1 MATMGWVCHITR
13 FLIPKVISY
22 QSSQDNP
29 IGFEWVLMT
38 QMPGNPLSKIWHS
51 VPFAA
56 KSCLVREY
64 AMNAAY
70 LYRNKLRGIRN
81 VYEAPSVVGDS
92 TSSEDNLPA
101 QESDEIEIS
110 TSAKAQGSGDMFG
123 LSGSGPLQE
132 SLPDVGRIVSMP
144 LFWGSRLSQDISRG
158 PLRSSQDWNHRSP
171 HDWTEWLS
179 INFG

>member
-1 MATMGWVCHITR
+1 
-13 FLIPKVISY
+13 
-22 QSSQDNP
+22 
-29 IGFEWVLMT
+29 
-38 QMPGNPLSKIWHS
+38 
-51 VPFAA
+51 
-56 KSCLVREY
+56 
-64 AMNAAY
+64 MNAAY

-81 VYEAPSVVGDS
+81 VYEAPSVVGVS

-171 HDWTEWLS
+171 HD
-179 INFG
+179 